1 MKIDKIT
8 ICNLTSIEGEQTI
21 DFTQEPLKSAGLF
34 AITGHTGAGKSTILD
49 AICLAL
55 YNEAP
60 RLGNR
65 ENLGKAADDNA
76 PNIYNTCNMLRRGA
90 TQGYSHVTFSLNDG
104 SQYMAKWTT
113 GLTRNN
119 TFKPLQRELVQL
131 KPRHTTIADRNSEVQ
146 NQLKQILK
154 LDYNQFTRTV
164 ILAQNSFT
172 NFLSAKRG
180 DKSQLLEKITGT
192 EIYAEISRQIFLET
206 KEAEKDYAGARQHME
221 GISQGLL
228 ADEDLQRAHEDL
240 NLHRGMQTK
249 FNNEQTRVRKQL
261 EWYDEHDKAMAEL
274 EDKKAKL
281 FKAQQ
286 AFNAMYDQQ
295 RELERYDRLQPF
307 APTYLNICSS
317 ETDINKLKNQ
327 ISSKELFARDLKA
340 DSESAQQKHK
350 DAQSRLLTAQ
360 QTLKSREADI
370 RAGIKIGGQLATA
383 KENLKITRE
392 DLQRHD
398 DDITQRRDNYSS
410 KETEHNDCTKR
421 LASVEHTRQQ
431 MVQHKIMIDQI
442 ELVRSR
448 LQQMNEMRQ
457 NIESTESA
465 LADSN
470 RVLAHCKHQL
480 QELKSEGQ
488 NLQATIT
495 RLQAELLIHEQANKG
510 LSSSEIQARLN
521 KLMSLDMRSGNAIVL
536 WDRID
541 YLFDNISNKTDE
553 LRRRKTLNA
562 QKEKE
567 IAKLTATI
575 EVLADNYERIHSNYT
590 LSQSEDFVKKRQ
602 ELKEGTAC
610 PLCGSTHHPF
620 HSDSEQQLDQLL
632 DNIKEQHEQATQE
645 LATAR
650 KNLTELQ
657 KIFNDEQ
664 GRLEVEEKM
673 LQQKIKEQSD
683 NISLWQQYAD
693 LDDSFRQCDENVNR
707 YNRKVMLQQI
717 KESASTELK
726 ATQQLLIDFNRHQ
739 DEINRINSEIQTTQQ
754 EMTVKQRQHS
764 QVEAECNV
772 AENKIADYQRT
783 IEDSKMK
790 LDESSKRIEPYM
802 TISDWKERCKTSYE
816 AFDRELSAIKT
827 KWTECN
833 EALQDEKM
841 LQYKLDQELRALQ
854 KNIDDLNVSRQTTYA
869 KLNVF
874 EQQIAN
880 LEENLRTMFGSSTV
894 EEESARLNKMVEV
907 ATNETQQALDLLNTA
922 QQKYKGVAGEIQSLQ
937 DQCKAKEQE
946 YQELRTKLDIDISR
960 FNQGEDS
967 TLQYFELSKY
977 FSNPQEW
984 SNIRQ
989 QIDSLKEQLNAISFK
1004 VEAANNTVMALDQ
1017 SQYRPSDSDPDDSK
1031 NALVAKQE
1039 ALVKQIEENQQIL
1052 HNLEYKIKTH
1062 TDCVA
1067 NIAAFKP
1074 TLDNAEDNYANWSK
1088 LNDVLGSADGKTFRE
1103 IAQCYTFE
1111 FLVDF
1116 ANQQLADLTSR
1127 YQLRTHPG
1135 TLQLEVIDRHM
1146 LDQVRAVNSLSGGE
1160 SFIISLGL
1168 ALGLSSLS
1176 SNNLEIG
1183 SLFIDEGF
1191 GNLDNANLNLV
1202 IDALSNL
1209 QNTQRRKVGVISHTE
1224 QIQSRISPKIQL
1236 ESQPGGRSIITVKG

>member
-8 ICNLTSIEGEQTI
+8 ICNITSIEGEQTI

-65 ENLGKAADDNA
+65 ENSGKSADDNA

-90 TQGYSHVTFSLNDG
+90 TQGYCHVTFSLNDG
-104 SQYMAKWTT
+104 SQYIAKWIT

-131 KPRHTTIADRNSEVQ
+131 KPRHATIADRNSEVQ

-206 KEAEKDYAGARQHME
+206 KEAEKDYAGAQQHME

-228 ADEDLQRAHEDL
+228 VDEDLQRAHEDL
-240 NLHRGMQTK
+240 NLYRGKQIK
-249 FNNEQTRVRKQL
+249 LNNEQTRVRKQL
-261 EWYDEHDKAMAEL
+261 EWYDEHDKAMADL
-274 EDKKAKL
+274 DDKKAKL

-286 AFNAMYDQQ
+286 AFNATYDQQ
-295 RELERYDRLQPF
+295 KELDRYDRLQPF
-307 APTYLNICSS
+307 APTYINICSS
-317 ETDINKLKNQ
+317 EADINNLKDQ
-327 ISSKELFARDLKA
+327 IASKEPYARQLKA
-340 DSESAQQKHK
+340 DSVTAQQRHK
-350 DAQSRLLTAQ
+350 DTQSRLLTAQ
-360 QTLKSREADI
+360 QTLKSRESDI
-370 RAGIKIGGQLATA
+370 KAGIEIGGQLAAA
-383 KENLKITRE
+383 KENLKVILE
-392 DLQRHD
+392 DLKRND
-398 DDITQRRDNYSS
+398 DETTQRTDNYSG
-410 KETEHNDCTKR
+410 KQAEYEDCTKR
-421 LASVEHTRQQ
+421 RAALELTHQQ
-431 MVQHKIMIDQI
+431 MGQHQIMISQI

-457 NIESTESA
+457 NIESTESD
-465 LADSN
+465 LEESN
-470 RVLAHCKHQL
+470 RVLAHCKQQL
-480 QELKSEGQ
+480 QGLKAEDHR
-488 NLQATIT
+488 LQASDT
-495 RLQAELLIHEQANKG
+495 RLQAELHIHDQANKG
-510 LSSSEIQARLN
+510 LNSGEIQARLN
-521 KLMSLDMRSGNAIVL
+521 KLMSLDVRSGNAIEL
-536 WDRID
+536 WNHID
-541 YLFDNISNKTDE
+541 HLFDEISNKTDE

-575 EVLADNYERIHSNYT
+575 EVLAENYERIHSNYT

-602 ELKEGTAC
+602 ELKEGMEC

-620 HSDSEQQLDQLL
+620 HSDSELQLDQLM
-632 DNIKEQHEQATQE
+632 DNIREQHEQATQE
-645 LATAR
+645 LAAAR
-650 KNLTELQ
+650 KELAELQ
-657 KIFNDEQ
+657 KVFNDEQ
-664 GRLEVEEKM
+664 GRLDVENKV
-673 LQQKIKEQSD
+673 LQQKIKDQSN

-693 LDDSFRQCDENVNR
+693 LDDSFSQCDENVNS

-717 KESASTELK
+717 KESAHTEFK
-726 ATQQLLIDFNRHQ
+726 DTKQLLNDFNRHQ
-739 DEINRINSEIQTTQQ
+739 DEINRINAEIQTTQQ
-754 EMTVKQRQHS
+754 EITANQRQSS
-764 QVEAECNV
+764 QVQAECNV
-772 AENKIADYQRT
+772 VENKIAGYQKA
-783 IEDSKMK
+783 IESYKYK
-790 LDESSKRIEPYM
+790 LDESAKQIESYM
-802 TISDWKERCKTSYE
+802 TISDWKDRWKTSYE

-827 KWTECN
+827 KWNECN
-833 EALQDEKM
+833 EALQSEKM
-841 LQYKLDQELRALQ
+841 LQYKLDQELRAIG
-854 KNIDDLNVSRQTTYA
+854 KSIDDLRQARHTISA
-869 KLNVF
+869 NLNVC
-874 EQQIAN
+874 EQKIAN
-880 LEENLRTMFGSSTV
+880 LEENLRTMFGTSTV

-907 ATNETQQALDLLNTA
+907 ATNDAQKAFDMLNTI
-922 QQKYKGVAGEIQSLQ
+922 QQKYEGVAGEIQSLK
-937 DQCKAKEQE
+937 DQCRAKEQE
-946 YQELRTKLDIDISR
+946 CQELHTKLDVDISR

-967 TLQYFELSKY
+967 TLQYFELGKY
-977 FSNPQEW
+977 FSNPQQW

-989 QIDSLKEQLNAISFK
+989 QINTLKEQLNAISFK
-1004 VEAANNTVMALDQ
+1004 VEAANTAVMNLDQ
-1017 SQYRPSDSDPDDSK
+1017 SQYRPSESDPDDSK
-1031 NALVAKQE
+1031 SALVAKQE
-1039 ALVKQIEENQQIL
+1039 ALVKQIEENQQTL
-1052 HNLEYKIKTH
+1052 HNLDYKIKTH
-1062 TDCVA
+1062 NDCVT

-1074 TLDNAEDNYANWSK
+1074 TLDAAQDNYANWSE
-1088 LNDVLGSADGKTFRE
+1088 LNNVLGSADGKTFRE

-1224 QIQSRISPKIQL
+1224 QIQVRISPKIQL
-1236 ESQPGGRSIITVKG
+1236 ESQPGGRSIITVK